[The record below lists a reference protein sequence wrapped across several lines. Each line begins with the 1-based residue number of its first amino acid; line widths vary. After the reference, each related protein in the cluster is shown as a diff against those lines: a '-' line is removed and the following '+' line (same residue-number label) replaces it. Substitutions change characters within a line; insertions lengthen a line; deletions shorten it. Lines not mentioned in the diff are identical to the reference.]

1 MTTQSEKA
9 QYWLARHGIA
19 GVPED
24 DTGSLQASSVLAGE
38 QPQQEG
44 QHDED
49 DWATDAQ
56 RWYLQR
62 AQGVDV
68 AQLLPYHQTAGK

>member
-1 MTTQSEKA
+1 MTIRSQSEKA
-9 QYWLARHGIA
+9 EIWLARHGIVA
-19 GVPED
+19 ATSGASIQE
-24 DTGSLQASSVLAGE
+24 LQPPALPAAEADS
-38 QPQQEG
+38 P
-44 QHDED
+44 D
-49 DWATDAQ
+49 DWASDAQ